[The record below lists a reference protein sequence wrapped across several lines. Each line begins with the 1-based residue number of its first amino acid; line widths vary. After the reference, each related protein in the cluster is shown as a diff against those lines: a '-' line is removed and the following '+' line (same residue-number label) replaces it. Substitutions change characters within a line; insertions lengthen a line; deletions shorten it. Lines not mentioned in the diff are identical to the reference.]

1 MGLWIRTMEV
11 SNMADL
17 KACPCGKLPEQNHS
31 EKNEL
36 LRDLLERRGLVED
49 PSIPNEKART
59 AEQEL
64 RRNMYHNTQVML
76 KNYRDIVWALECFPQ
91 DIAQELEQPLKDLD
105 ALLSV
110 VDTQVALGNA
120 KLEHRLL
127 GIRKSRLLL
136 NRINDALTVLRH
148 KPSNGE
154 LMYNIIFQTFIT
166 PDKPTH
172 SDILYRLDISERH
185 YYRLRQQAINILSI
199 RLWTAPQ
206 GCLDAWLEIL
216 TLLEG

>member
-49 PSIPNEKART
+49 PSIPNEKARA

-76 KNYRDIVWALECFPQ
+76 KNYRDIVWALECFP
-91 DIAQELEQPLKDLD
+91 
-105 ALLSV
+105 
-110 VDTQVALGNA
+110 
-120 KLEHRLL
+120 
-127 GIRKSRLLL
+127 
-136 NRINDALTVLRH
+136 
-148 KPSNGE
+148 
-154 LMYNIIFQTFIT
+154 
-166 PDKPTH
+166 
-172 SDILYRLDISERH
+172 
-185 YYRLRQQAINILSI
+185 
-199 RLWTAPQ
+199 
-206 GCLDAWLEIL
+206 
-216 TLLEG
+216 

>member
-1 MGLWIRTMEV
+1 M
-11 SNMADL
+11 
-17 KACPCGKLPEQNHS
+17 
-31 EKNEL
+31 
-36 LRDLLERRGLVED
+36 RDLLERRGLVED

-91 DIAQELEQPLKDLD
+91 EIAQELEQPLKDLD
-105 ALLSV
+105 ALFSV